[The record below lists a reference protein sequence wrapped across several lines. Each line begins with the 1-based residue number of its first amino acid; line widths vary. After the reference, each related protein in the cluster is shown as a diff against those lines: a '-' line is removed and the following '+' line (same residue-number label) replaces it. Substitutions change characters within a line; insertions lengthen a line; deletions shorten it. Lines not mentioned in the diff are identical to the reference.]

1 MLELQVKMMSA
12 WFHAGD
18 SLRSRVRDERE
29 DRGEVTATT
38 AVARQWHGTTLR
50 ALRVGVGRGDPRL
63 VPGVRSWLRFLWDCS
78 WKEPLACRTVSRW

>member
-38 AVARQWHGTTLR
+38 ALIVILVIAAIAAG
-50 ALRVGVGRGDPRL
+50 GVIAATIGNNAEA
-63 VPGVRSWLRFLWDCS
+63 VP
-78 WKEPLACRTVSRW
+78 EP